1 VPAGWNSLKPYVVR
15 IVSPTS
21 GQGKTRLA
29 SELISRLKIRGA
41 LVAAVKHA
49 LHGVGVEDKDS
60 HVMIRSGADV
70 VAASS
75 PRLGIVYYSKGWA
88 DDLEHI
94 ASILGAPIVVAEG
107 FKESGVG
114 DAVVVS
120 KTPAESLEL
129 AEKVKPVAIVVWSTE
144 PQPPQSFNP
153 PAPVFS
159 FRGEDLDRLADLVYS
174 KAVEFLDAQTGRA
187 DCGYCGYPTCRAFT
201 EAYIRGEARLWC
213 PVASDVKLSV
223 DGKPIPL
230 NPFVKNALRSTINGF
245 LDSLKGVPQHR
256 KRVVIEFEL

>member
-1 VPAGWNSLKPYVVR
+1 LKPYVVR
-15 IVSPTS
+15 VVSPGS
-21 GQGKTRLA
+21 GHGKTRLV

-49 LHGVGVEDKDS
+49 PHGVGVEDKDS
-60 HVMIRSGADV
+60 HIMIRSGADV

-75 PRLGIVYYSKGWA
+75 PRLGIVYYSRGWV

-94 ASILGAPIVVAEG
+94 ASLIGAPIVVAEG

-120 KTPAESLEL
+120 KTPTETVEL
-129 AEKVKPVAIVVWSTE
+129 AEKVKPIAIVVWSAE
-144 PQPPQSFNP
+144 PQPPHNFNP

-159 FRGEDLDRLADLVYS
+159 FRGEDLDRLTDLVYS
-174 KAVEFLDAQTGRA
+174 RAVEFLEAQTA
-187 DCGYCGYPTCRAFT
+187 KANCGYCGYPTCRAFA

-230 NPFVKNALRSTINGF
+230 NPFVKNALRSTIDGF
-245 LDSLKGVPQHR
+245 LDSLKGVPQQR
-256 KRVVIEFEL
+256 KRVIIEFEL